1 MSKEI
6 NKSELSDI
14 IKNQKKWWITP
25 ILIIVVLVITLIIFG
40 KNPEIAPFI
49 YERF

>member
-1 MSKEI
+1 MSKQT
-6 NKSELSDI
+6 NKQGLADI
-14 IKNQKKWWITP
+14 LKTQKKWWITP
-25 ILIIVVLVITLIIFG
+25 LLIIVILVIALIVFG